1 MINPPN
7 TGHMRLMVDAARGL
21 QAFQPSTRPITT
33 AGKPNDETDRIGAA
47 ARIKQETQAIA
58 GPEEFKTRRNIYDE
72 KDRNITPKDKS
83 TTPAADDDNGAA
95 GATASADAVA
105 TKIEN
110 QAKSQKQ
117 PRFCHSCGQDC
128 TRIHYLRSGPAAP
141 GLPQSYRL
149 CPNCRGQG
157 RFQHADNKA
166 SWVKIE
172 DVNYDRSSEQGA
184 EWSDSE
190 IYLLLHALDSEEDD
204 WHKIAKFV
212 GSRSAEECVQKFLQL
227 EIEDKYIVRADNQEA
242 THNVPP
248 YGRIPYNNVENPIM
262 TVVSF
267 LAAQSDKNV
276 AAAAANRAVQAMKQ
290 SLQRQMQNGDAA
302 DGDSKEKN
310 KDSSKGERED
320 AMDVDAPSND
330 KESAGTELVS
340 TDKSATSTSLEVS
353 TGNPTTDLATMS
365 LATSAAR
372 AAALASHEERQM
384 TTLVS
389 AALNSTLEKLD
400 LKLKQFQEMEA
411 CLQME
416 RLELEKAQQQLF
428 LDRLAFKKKVKDV
441 QELVRKGAIASG
453 AATTGNKLPG
463 LEEKLGFETIVTG
476 RAEEDGRMG
485 TNMAGGLEMPTEG
498 LKVKEI

>member
-7 TGHMRLMVDAARGL
+7 TGHMRVTVDAARGL
-21 QAFQPSTRPITT
+21 QNFQPSNRPITT
-33 AGKPNDETDRIGAA
+33 PGQPNDETS
-47 ARIKQETQAIA
+47 RIKQESQIQTL
-58 GPEEFKTRRNIYDE
+58 PEEFKTTRNIYDD
-72 KDRNITPKDKS
+72 KGRNITPKDS
-83 TTPAADDDNGAA
+83 SATPADDDNGAA
-95 GATASADAVA
+95 GAATSADAA
-105 TKIEN
+105 AANIEN
-110 QAKSQKQ
+110 QAKAPKP
-117 PRFCHSCGQDC
+117 PRFCYSCGQDC
-128 TRIHYLRSGPAAP
+128 SRVHYLKTGSKLP
-141 GLPQSYRL
+141 GLPDSYRL
-149 CPNCRGQG
+149 CPNCRYSG
-157 RFQHADNKA
+157 RFSSDDKG

-172 DVNYDRSSEQGA
+172 DVNHDRSSEQGS
-184 EWSDSE
+184 EWSESE
-190 IYLLLHALDSEEDD
+190 IYQLLHALDSEEDN

-212 GSRSAEECVQKFLQL
+212 GTRTAEECVQKFLQL
-227 EIEDKYIVRADNQEA
+227 EIEDKYIVKAENQEA
-242 THNVPP
+242 AHNVPP
-248 YGRIPYNNVENPIM
+248 YGRIPYSNAENPIM

-276 AAAAANRAVQAMKQ
+276 AAAAANRAVEAMKQ
-290 SLQRQMQNGDAA
+290 SLQRQMQNGDSA
-302 DGDSKEKN
+302 DGDSKGKS
-310 KDSSKGERED
+310 KDSMKGERAD

-330 KESAGTELVS
+330 KEASENQVVATNNP
-340 TDKSATSTSLEVS
+340 TTSTSLDIS

-389 AALNSTLEKLD
+389 AALNSTLEKLE
-400 LKLKQFQEMEA
+400 LKLKQFQEMEL

-453 AATTGNKLPG
+453 AATTGTKAPG
-463 LEEKLGFETIVTG
+463 MEERLGFENIVTG
-476 RAEEDGRMG
+476 RAEEDGKAG
-485 TNMAGGLEMPTEG
+485 TSMAGALEMPTEG